1 MAKVLVADDSATIRG
16 VAESLLR
23 HNGYEVVSVSDGAK
37 ALALAKSQNPDLI
50 FLDYLMPD
58 KDGLAVC
65 RELRADAR
73 LRNIP
78 VVMLLGAAEMKEAEK
93 FLAAGA
99 SDCLFK
105 PFVPKDFIEKA
116 QKFLSP
122 FSQSTALAQDTGK
135 LATNALLEEALSSA
149 AKEEHLNLNDLMG
162 QELTGQEEDTTGKI
176 PTVPPLPAKPLNALE
191 DKERWGKSNA
201 DDMTIK
207 LYDTN
212 KNIKSSQAKT
222 PQKSKP
228 AGGSAAHSTGSVPTS
243 RAKSDSD
250 KLKLEV
256 DKDSLVLSSNPFG
269 LGNEDLEFSS
279 ALETSQEE
287 PHDFDWFMKEMQ
299 KESATP
305 GSKGKTPNPAAGPA
319 PVAPAPARSP
329 DLSAPS
335 GRKETSEELKLKVE
349 EMGTSRLGYERFI
362 NEFKKEMQKLEG
374 EEKPVYGETKIDPK
388 AVVEAQQRVTT
399 SKVKAD
405 PPELLETEPP
415 VPPVATAPAGSP
427 ATDEM
432 VNALITAV
440 AKEIAVKISSQL
452 DRKEIARLLEQK
464 LSKIAK

>member
-23 HNGYEVVSVSDGAK
+23 HNGYEVVSASDGTK
-37 ALALAKSQNPDLI
+37 AMALAKSQNPDLI
-50 FLDYLMPD
+50 FLDYLMPG

-65 RELRADAR
+65 RELRADPR

-78 VVMLLGAAEMKEAEK
+78 VVMLLGAAEMKDAEK

-122 FSQSTALAQDTGK
+122 FSQSSTLAQDTGK

-149 AKEEHLNLNDLMG
+149 AKEEHLDLNDLMG

-176 PTVPPLPAKPLNALE
+176 PTVPPVSGKPLNALE
-191 DKERWGKSNA
+191 DNDRWGKSNP

-212 KNIKSSQAKT
+212 KNLLIKPPK
-222 PQKSKP
+222 KSKP
-228 AGGSAAHSTGSVPTS
+228 AGGLAAHSTGSVPS
-243 RAKSDSD
+243 SKAKSDSD

-279 ALETSQEE
+279 ALETSQDE
-287 PHDFDWFMKEMQ
+287 PHDFDWFMREMQ
-299 KESATP
+299 KESSTP
-305 GSKGKTPNPAAGPA
+305 GSSKGKASVPASGSAPAAPTSSK
-319 PVAPAPARSP
+319 SP
-329 DLSAPS
+329 EPLAPS
-335 GRKETSEELKLKVE
+335 RRKDTSEELKLKVE

-362 NEFKKEMQKLEG
+362 NEFKKEMQKLES

-405 PPELLETEPP
+405 PPEPPLETEPP
-415 VPPVATAPAGSP
+415 TPPVASTP

-432 VNALITAV
+432 VNALIIAV

-464 LSKIAK
+464 LSKIVK